1 MKSKKKTRSYDM
13 TARAEK
19 AAQTERNILQATAAL
34 WQELSIHEIT
44 LEAIAERAG
53 VSVRTILRKYGS
65 KEDLFEVCIKTDAA
79 ENERR
84 RNLAPAG
91 DVDTALRILLDD
103 YEQYGDANI
112 RTLAIEAE
120 LEVARKLLESGRKYH
135 RRWCARVFG
144 PYLPDPADPAYE
156 ARLIA
161 FISATDVYLW
171 KLLRRD
177 LKRDRE
183 ETLETFRL
191 LVTSLIA
198 KFVNN

>member
-1 MKSKKKTRSYDM
+1 M

-19 AAQTERNILQATAAL
+19 AAQTERSILQATAAL
-34 WQELSIHEIT
+34 WQELSIHEIA
-44 LEAIAERAG
+44 LEAVAERAG

-65 KEDLFEVCIKTDAA
+65 KEGLFEVCIETDAA

-84 RNLAPAG
+84 RNEAPAG
-91 DVDTALRILLDD
+91 DIEAALRILLDD

-112 RTLAIEAE
+112 RTLAVEAE
-120 LEVARKLLESGRKYH
+120 LEVARKLLDAGRKYH
-135 RRWCARVFG
+135 RRWCARVFD

-156 ARLIA
+156 ARLLA

-177 LKRDRE
+177 LKRNRE
-183 ETLETFRL
+183 ETFETFRI
-191 LVTSLIA
+191 LVGGLIS
-198 KFVNN
+198 